1 MADASDPA
9 ATGAADSTWGTAEV
23 KQALAEITPAVN
35 GTAPTPAGRPK
46 NEDALKLAREAG
58 WVQPSSYNYAAK
70 APVTVLNGE
79 EFEPQPE
86 AGVGDS
92 SFSKP
97 QTSTWSYDAVK
108 YEWEDSFGDVGP
120 RDEKL
125 EKELFQGEH
134 INRQGAKIER

>member
-1 MADASDPA
+1 M
-9 ATGAADSTWGTAEV
+9 ADSTWGTAEV

-35 GTAPTPAGRPK
+35 GTAPIPTGRPK

-58 WVQPSSYNYAAK
+58 WVQPTSYNYDAK

-79 EFEPQPE
+79 EVEPQPE

-97 QTSTWSYDAVK
+97 QTLRRMGATMPSSQYDSRSRWTEQHKSTR
-108 YEWEDSFGDVGP
+108 DSKVSW
-120 RDEKL
+120 
-125 EKELFQGEH
+125 
-134 INRQGAKIER
+134 